1 MFMTDNTE
9 NSPGNRKWEFD
20 REGMQGMIEALQ
32 WDDASVRRF
41 SAMMLGTTKDPQAVA
56 PLVAAL
62 ADPEK
67 DVRCAAT
74 KALSVIGSAAV
85 DALATALRDTSW
97 IVRYRAAEAIGDID
111 DPRANTLLITCLEDE
126 KDHVRYMGAK
136 GLGRKRLMVSV
147 SPLIGAL
154 DDENEYVRIMV
165 ATSLAAIGG
174 TEALEALSGR
184 LAVETVPGCP
194 GGSDEGS

>member
-1 MFMTDNTE
+1 
-9 NSPGNRKWEFD
+9 
-20 REGMQGMIEALQ
+20 
-32 WDDASVRRF
+32 
-41 SAMMLGTTKDPQAVA
+41 MMLGTTKNPQAVA

-67 DVRCAAT
+67 DVRGAAM

-85 DALATALRDTSW
+85 EALAAALRDTSW

-111 DPRANTLLITCLEDE
+111 DPRANALLITCLEDE
-126 KDHVRYMGAK
+126 KDHVRYIGAK

-147 SPLIGAL
+147 APLIGAL

-165 ATSLAAIGG
+165 ARSLAAIGG

-184 LAVETVPGCP
+184 LAVETVPAVREVLTKAV
-194 GGSDEGS
+194 EGPISP